1 MCIIREYVYSL
12 IFSGNVYIPWFTQG
26 IYIYPEKSR
35 EYTYSLKFMS
45 DFYTLSLNWLFSDLP
60 GTVTDNEVG
69 YVNIQPWD
77 LFIIQLKLANRL
89 RHQ

>member
-26 IYIYPEKSR
+26 IYIFPEKDR

-45 DFYTLSLNWLFSDLP
+45 DFYTHSLN
-60 GTVTDNEVG
+60 
-69 YVNIQPWD
+69 
-77 LFIIQLKLANRL
+77 
-89 RHQ
+89 